1 MMIAYQ
7 NLYGPITPARMDLV
21 AARLGMDIAA
31 PHMRKGSKPKMKDH
45 LIVWSRAA
53 QRKTAHQIL
62 ETIKSLQAGFEANA
76 ARQEARRA
84 RKSPET
90 AQEGSSAERTAER
103 VRVAPSGSP
112 WGRDGR
118 GGEG

>member
-31 PHMRKGSKPKMKDH
+31 PHMRRGSSPKMKDH
-45 LIVWSRAA
+45 LIVWSRNA

-62 ETIKSLQAGFEANA
+62 ETIKSLQAGFEADA
-76 ARQEARRA
+76 AKREE
-84 RKSPET
+84 RKT
-90 AQEGSSAERTAER
+90 RGRLKAAQEGPSAERTAER
-103 VRVAPSGSP
+103 LRPAPTGNP
-112 WGRDGR
+112 WGR
-118 GGEG
+118 E